1 MRTTIRIDKTVAEE
15 VAIARRVY
23 TEVTSVSPVFSSIL
37 IFLEKTLVY
46 PVPDISTLE
55 VRIFVNRLPLSPQV
69 SGGVSHCVCIFGRSY
84 RAVAAVLSCIFQPVG
99 TRILRN
105 IHIGVPFPLGTFVVD
120 RTVHDV
126 FIGILDPKVS
136 LVEVITVAGFVT
148 QRPESQTRIVL
159 ITFEHVDCAVH
170 VRFQPFRIVSQRTAF
185 SKIIVHAM
193 ALDVCFIVYIK
204 SVFVAQF
211 VETAILRIMAQA
223 NRIQVVL
230 FHQFEIFAH
239 QLFSHIVTGSR
250 VMFVNVHSL
259 QLQRLSVDEE
269 AYIGLSVACQ
279 LLGRFNFDAA
289 ETYVERN
296 DFVHFTVFFYC
307 HHQLVEVG
315 GFRSPGL
322 YIRKCLVERHRTGL
336 SGRYI
341 SCFLSGCHY
350 LAIGIEQF
358 VYQRHIAGCR
368 TVVSQVYAQF
378 EDTVFVC
385 IVQSRCYT
393 EIFERGFGL

>member
-15 VAIARRVY
+15 VTIARCVY
-23 TEVTSVSPVFSSIL
+23 AEVTSVGPVFSSIL

-55 VRIFVNRLPLSPQV
+55 IRIFVNCLPLSPQV
-69 SGGVSHCVCIFGRSY
+69 SRGVSHGMCILRRSY
-84 RAVAAVLSCIFQPVG
+84 RTVATILSDIFQPVG

-159 ITFEHVDCAVH
+159 ITFEHVDCAIH

-350 LAIGIEQF
+350 FAIGIEQF

>member
-1 MRTTIRIDKTVAEE
+1 M
-15 VAIARRVY
+15 
-23 TEVTSVSPVFSSIL
+23 
-37 IFLEKTLVY
+37 
-46 PVPDISTLE
+46 
-55 VRIFVNRLPLSPQV
+55 RIFRRNN
-69 SGGVSHCVCIFGRSY
+69 
-84 RAVAAVLSCIFQPVG
+84 RAVTAAFAHCLQPVG

-148 QRPESQTRIVL
+148 QRPESQTRIVF

-315 GFRSPGL
+315 SFRSPGL

-350 LAIGIEQF
+350 FAIGIEQF